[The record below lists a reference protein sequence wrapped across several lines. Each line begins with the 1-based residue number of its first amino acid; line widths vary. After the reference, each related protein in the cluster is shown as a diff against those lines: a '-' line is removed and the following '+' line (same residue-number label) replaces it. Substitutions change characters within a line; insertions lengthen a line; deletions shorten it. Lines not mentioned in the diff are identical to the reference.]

1 MALDVVMTLG
11 VSWDPGYTITINL
24 QSANKGV
31 EQTLGLAR
39 NVPFLFGEAT
49 VYLQVHIVRDP
60 AYKVLLGRPFDA
72 LTDSQVQNFADGGQV
87 ITVTD
92 LNMGK
97 QCMVPTHERGKPC
110 RSKVQEKTQ
119 YQAAGFR

>member
-1 MALDVVMTLG
+1 MPL
-11 VSWDPGYTITINL
+11 
-24 QSANKGV
+24 
-31 EQTLGLAR
+31 
-39 NVPFLFGEAT
+39 LFGEAT

-72 LTDSQVQNFADGGQV
+72 LTARQVQNFADGGQV

-97 QCMVPTHERGKPC
+97 QCTVPTHERGKPC
-110 RSKVQEKTQ
+110 GSKVQEKTQ
-119 YQAAGFR
+119 YQAVGFR

>member
-1 MALDVVMTLG
+1 MALDVAMTLR
-11 VSWDPGYTITINL
+11 VSWDPRYTINL

-31 EQTLGLAR
+31 ERTLGLAR

-72 LTDSQVQNFADGGQV
+72 LTESQVQNFADGGQV

-92 LNMGK
+92 PNTGK
-97 QCMVPTHERGKPC
+97 QCTVPTHERGKP
-110 RSKVQEKTQ
+110 RGSKVQEKTQ